1 MYHSKSKGKS
11 MGKSAEPTKVKQG
24 GGSHSAKTKVMSKV
38 ASATSKRKANAKDTN
53 IM

>member
-11 MGKSAEPTKVKQG
+11 MGKSAEPTKVKHG
-24 GGSHSAKTKVMSKV
+24 GGSHSAKVKVMTK
-38 ASATSKRKANAKDTN
+38 AHAATAKRHANKKDTS

>member
-11 MGKSAEPTKVKQG
+11 MGKSAAPTKVKQG
-24 GGSHSAKTKVMSKV
+24 GGSPSAKTKVMAKV
-38 ASATSKRKANAKDTN
+38 ASATAKRKANAKDTS